1 MASSNLPIDLNIGSS
16 ASLKQFFDRFYNHQV
31 TFPAAQI
38 DAVTGFFLK
47 KGFDESSSK
56 SITII
61 LLNQAKIDNVSVFQ
75 LIDSLNK
82 LTSIQLSQVVGQVI
96 NAYRENTSLLG
107 YRIAPL
113 VDTYE
118 TRNILV

>member
-1 MASSNLPIDLNIGSS
+1 MAQTNLPTDVIPGQQTTV
-16 ASLKQFFDRFYNHQV
+16 KQFFNKFFTHEV

-38 DAVTGFFLK
+38 DAINGFFLK
-47 KGFDESSSK
+47 RGFDETSSK

-61 LLNQAKIDNVSVFQ
+61 LLNQARVDNVSVFQ
-75 LIDSLNK
+75 LIDSLKK
-82 LTSIQLSQVVGQVI
+82 LNEIQLSQVVGQVI

>member
-1 MASSNLPIDLNIGSS
+1 MAQTNLPTDVISGQQTTV
-16 ASLKQFFDRFYNHQV
+16 KQFFNKFFTHEI

-38 DAVTGFFLK
+38 DIINGFFLK
-47 KGFDESSSK
+47 RGFDDTSSK

-61 LLNQAKIDNVSVFQ
+61 LLNQARVDNVSVFQ
-75 LIDSLNK
+75 LVDSLKK
-82 LTSIQLSQVVGQVI
+82 LNEIQLSQVVGQVI